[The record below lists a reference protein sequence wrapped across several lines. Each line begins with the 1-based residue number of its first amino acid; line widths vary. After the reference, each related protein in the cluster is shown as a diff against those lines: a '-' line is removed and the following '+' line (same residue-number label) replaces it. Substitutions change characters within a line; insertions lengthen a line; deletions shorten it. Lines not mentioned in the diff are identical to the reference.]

1 MMIQRSLGRVGGWFL
16 LAAAG
21 AALAQSAPTPAS
33 ESGGKPVLSVSITQP
48 KGLALT
54 RTLEA
59 SGSIT
64 AWQEAVVSA
73 EANGLQIEQV
83 LVDVGDAVTKGQV
96 LAKLRTLVLDAELA
110 QAESLLAEAEA
121 NASEAQAQQERART
135 LQQQGFFSEAQL
147 TQARTQYTA
156 AMARVQSAR
165 ATVELQRQRLAQ
177 ATVRAPDQG
186 LVSAR
191 LAKLGQVV
199 APGMELFRVIRQGRL
214 EWRADV
220 TAAELGQVKPGS
232 PVQIQTTSGDTLQG
246 TVRTVAPSV
255 DPNTRNALVY
265 VDIKRPLGNAR
276 PGMFAR
282 GAITVGQ
289 AQVITVPQSAVILRD
304 GFSYVFTVNDDQRVS
319 QRKVEVGSLQDSRIE
334 IRSGL
339 TLNAKVVGSGGAF
352 LNDGD
357 KVRVVGT
364 DAD

>member
-1 MMIQRSLGRVGGWFL
+1 MKIHRSLGRVGGWFL

-21 AALAQSAPTPAS
+21 AALAQSAPTPAA
-33 ESGGKPVLSVSITQP
+33 ESSGKPVLSVSITQP

-191 LAKLGQVV
+191 VAKLGQVV

-334 IRSGL
+334 VRSGL
-339 TLNAKVVGSGGAF
+339 TLNAKVVSSGGAF

-364 DAD
+364 VAD